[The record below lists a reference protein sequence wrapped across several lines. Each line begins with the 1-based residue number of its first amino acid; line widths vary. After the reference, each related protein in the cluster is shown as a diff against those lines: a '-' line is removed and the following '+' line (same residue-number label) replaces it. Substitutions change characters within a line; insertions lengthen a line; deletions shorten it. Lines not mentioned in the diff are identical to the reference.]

1 MLPPP
6 RFGVQIIL
14 HTYAFISYVVFYL
27 HEKVNVMRMRK
38 SELKPIAEISDI
50 LGISATGRK
59 ILNLLVRTRKKL
71 SVSEII
77 KRVKKSERSVR
88 AHLKALTKLKLI
100 RREITITKKGK
111 LAYRY
116 FVSRAGD
123 LVKSVREETLRR
135 LRDLE
140 KYVKWS

>member
-1 MLPPP
+1 
-6 RFGVQIIL
+6 
-14 HTYAFISYVVFYL
+14 
-27 HEKVNVMRMRK
+27 MRMRK